1 MTIAMSIAAGLAMI
15 VAASENATIASD
27 LVTAFPSLRDG
38 MITTLEVL
46 GLAVVGGVIL
56 GTILAMMRLSGIKV
70 LAIPA
75 KLYVNFFRSVP
86 LLLILLWFYF
96 AVPMIYNGI
105 TGNFIMFDT
114 AFTSCVVAFMVFEA
128 AYFSEVVRA
137 GIQSI
142 GSAQVNAAK
151 ALGMTYSQTMRL
163 IILPQAFRK
172 MTPLLLQQCIIL
184 FQDTT
189 LMFAIGVTDF
199 FRAAYVRG
207 ELMGLLTPY
216 ILGAGAVYFVIGL
229 LASLGVQRLQR
240 RLRF

>member
-1 MTIAMSIAAGLAMI
+1 MNELQIAMPALMGGLM
-15 VAASENATIASD
+15 
-27 LVTAFPSLRDG
+27 
-38 MITTLEVL
+38 TTLKVLVLAIIGGLVL
-46 GLAVVGGVIL
+46 GTVLAL
-56 GTILAMMRLSGIKV
+56 MRLSGKPF

-96 AVPMIYNGI
+96 AIPMLYNLI
-105 TGNFIMFDT
+105 TGTYLTLDT

-142 GSAQVNAAK
+142 GKGQVNAAK
-151 ALGMTYSQTMRL
+151 ALGMTYGQVMRY
-163 IILPQAFRK
+163 IVLPQAFRK
-172 MTPLLLQQCIIL
+172 MFPLLLQQSIIL

-189 LMFAIGVTDF
+189 LVFSIGLVDF

-207 ELMGLLTPY
+207 DLMGLLTPY
-216 ILGAGAVYFVIGL
+216 ILGAGAVYFIISL
-229 LASLGVQRLQR
+229 TASTLVNRLQQR
-240 RLRF
+240 YRIASR

>member
-1 MTIAMSIAAGLAMI
+1 MNELQIAMPALMGGLM
-15 VAASENATIASD
+15 
-27 LVTAFPSLRDG
+27 
-38 MITTLEVL
+38 TTLKVLVLAIIGGLVL
-46 GLAVVGGVIL
+46 GTVLAL
-56 GTILAMMRLSGIKV
+56 MRLSGKPF

-96 AVPMIYNGI
+96 AIPMLYNLI
-105 TGNFIMFDT
+105 TGTYLTLDT

-142 GSAQVNAAK
+142 GKGQVNAAK
-151 ALGMTYSQTMRL
+151 ALGMTYGQIMRY
-163 IILPQAFRK
+163 IVLPQAFRK
-172 MTPLLLQQCIIL
+172 MFPVLLQQSIIL

-189 LMFAIGVTDF
+189 MVFSMGLVDF

-207 ELMGLLTPY
+207 DLMGLLTPY
-216 ILGAGAVYFVIGL
+216 ILGAGAVYFIISL
-229 LASLGVQRLQR
+229 TASTLVNRLQQR
-240 RLRF
+240 YRIASR

>member
-1 MTIAMSIAAGLAMI
+1 MNELQIAMPALMGGLM
-15 VAASENATIASD
+15 
-27 LVTAFPSLRDG
+27 
-38 MITTLEVL
+38 TTLKVLVLAIIGGLVL
-46 GLAVVGGVIL
+46 GTVLAL
-56 GTILAMMRLSGIKV
+56 MRLSGKPF

-96 AVPMIYNGI
+96 AIPMLYNLI
-105 TGNFIMFDT
+105 TGTYLTLDT

-142 GSAQVNAAK
+142 GKGQVNAAK
-151 ALGMTYSQTMRL
+151 ALGMTYGQIMRY
-163 IILPQAFRK
+163 IVLPQAFRK
-172 MTPLLLQQCIIL
+172 MLPLLLQQSIIL

-189 LMFAIGVTDF
+189 LVFSIGLVDF

-207 ELMGLLTPY
+207 DLMGLLTPY
-216 ILGAGAVYFVIGL
+216 ILGAGAVYFIISL
-229 LASLGVQRLQR
+229 TASTLVNRLQQR
-240 RLRF
+240 YRIASR

>member
-1 MTIAMSIAAGLAMI
+1 MNELQIAMPALMGGLM
-15 VAASENATIASD
+15 
-27 LVTAFPSLRDG
+27 
-38 MITTLEVL
+38 TTLKVLVLAIIGGLVL
-46 GLAVVGGVIL
+46 GTVLAL
-56 GTILAMMRLSGIKV
+56 MRLSGKPF

-96 AVPMIYNGI
+96 AIPMLYNLI
-105 TGNFIMFDT
+105 TGTYLTLDT

-142 GSAQVNAAK
+142 GKGQVNAAK
-151 ALGMTYSQTMRL
+151 ALGMTYGQIMRY
-163 IILPQAFRK
+163 IVLPQAFRK
-172 MTPLLLQQCIIL
+172 MFPLLLQQSIIL

-189 LMFAIGVTDF
+189 LVFSIGLVDF

-207 ELMGLLTPY
+207 DLMGLLTPY
-216 ILGAGAVYFVIGL
+216 ILGAGVVYFIISL
-229 LASLGVQRLQR
+229 TASTLVNRLQQR
-240 RLRF
+240 YRIASR